1 MKAWTIQGG
10 EQDARVSADVRRVE
24 DTVTVTIEGVTRSFT
39 ARRDGE
45 GWRLSEVLADGVGE
59 HRHVVSRELGG
70 GAEVVIDGRR
80 RVVVTARPGAGAV
93 AHIVTPPMPATVS
106 RLLVAEG
113 ASVQAGDPL
122 VAVTAMKME
131 VTLRAPRAGVAHI
144 NVAVGD
150 KVMPGDV
157 LVDVVASVEGA

>member
-1 MKAWTIQGG
+1 
-10 EQDARVSADVRRVE
+10 
-24 DTVTVTIEGVTRSFT
+24 
-39 ARRDGE
+39 
-45 GWRLSEVLADGVGE
+45 
-59 HRHVVSRELGG
+59 
-70 GAEVVIDGRR
+70 
-80 RVVVTARPGAGAV
+80 
-93 AHIVTPPMPATVS
+93 MPATVS